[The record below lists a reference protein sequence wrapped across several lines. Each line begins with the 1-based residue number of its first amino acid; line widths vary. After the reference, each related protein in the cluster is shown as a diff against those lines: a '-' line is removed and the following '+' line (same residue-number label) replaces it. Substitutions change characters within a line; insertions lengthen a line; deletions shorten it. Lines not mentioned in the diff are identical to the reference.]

1 MRCPHCGAL
10 DTQVRDSRPTEDH
23 AAIRRRR
30 SCIKCESRFTTFER
44 VQLRD
49 LTIVKRDGRRV
60 PFDRDKLTRSI
71 GIAFQKRS
79 VSQERIEQLVSSI
92 VRMLEN
98 RNESE
103 IPSQT
108 VGQLVMDGLKETDS
122 IAYIRYASVYR
133 DFREVKDFQR
143 VLGELGDSFH
153 RIIEEN
159 E

>member
-10 DTQVRDSRPTEDH
+10 DTQVRDSRPSEDH

-30 SCIKCESRFTTFER
+30 SCAVCGSRFTTFER

-79 VSQERIEQLVSSI
+79 VSQERLEQLVSSI
-92 VRMLEN
+92 VRTLEN
-98 RNESE
+98 RNDSE
-103 IPSQT
+103 ISSQT
-108 VGQLVMDGLKETDS
+108 VGELIIDRLKEIDS

-133 DFREVKDFQR
+133 DFREIKDFQR

-153 RIIEEN
+153 RITEEK
-159 E
+159 

>member
-49 LTIVKRDGRRV
+49 LTIVKRDGRRL

-98 RNESE
+98 RNDSE
-103 IPSQT
+103 ITSQT

-153 RIIEEN
+153 RITEEK
-159 E
+159 

>member
-1 MRCPHCGAL
+1 
-10 DTQVRDSRPTEDH
+10 
-23 AAIRRRR
+23 
-30 SCIKCESRFTTFER
+30 
-44 VQLRD
+44 
-49 LTIVKRDGRRV
+49 VKRDGRRV

-98 RNESE
+98 RNDSE
-103 IPSQT
+103 ITSQT
-108 VGQLVMDGLKETDS
+108 VGKLVMDGLKGIDS

-133 DFREVKDFQR
+133 DFREIKDFQR

-153 RIIEEN
+153 RITEEK
-159 E
+159 

>member
-10 DTQVRDSRPTEDH
+10 DTQVRDSRPSEDH

-30 SCIKCESRFTTFER
+30 SCTDCGSRFTTFER

-60 PFDRDKLTRSI
+60 SFDRDKLTRSI

-92 VRMLEN
+92 VRTLEN
-98 RNESE
+98 RNDSE
-103 IPSQT
+103 ISSQT
-108 VGQLVMDGLKETDS
+108 VGKLVMDGLKAIDS

-143 VLGELGDSFH
+143 VLVELGDSFH
-153 RIIEEN
+153 RITEDK
-159 E
+159 

>member
-10 DTQVRDSRPTEDH
+10 DTQVRDSRPSEDH

-30 SCIKCESRFTTFER
+30 SCTKCEARFTTFER

-79 VSQERIEQLVSSI
+79 VSQERLEQFVSSI
-92 VRMLEN
+92 VRTLEN
-98 RNESE
+98 RNDSE
-103 IPSQT
+103 ISSQT
-108 VGQLVMDGLKETDS
+108 VGELIIDRLKEIDS

-143 VLGELGDSFH
+143 VLGELGDAFH
-153 RIIEEN
+153 RITEEK
-159 E
+159 

>member
-10 DTQVRDSRPTEDH
+10 DTQVRDSRPSEDH

-30 SCIKCESRFTTFER
+30 SCIKCEARFTTFER

-92 VRMLEN
+92 VRTLEN
-98 RNESE
+98 RNDSE
-103 IPSQT
+103 ISFQT
-108 VGQLVMDGLKETDS
+108 VGMLVMDGLKEIDS

-143 VLGELGDSFH
+143 VLAELGDSFH
-153 RIIEEN
+153 RITEEK
-159 E
+159 